1 MVDSPPWHPGHD
13 RQRGNGDP
21 TIAFDR
27 DTSRSTIT
35 EATRDD
41 EALRVVAAVLAGHRD
56 AFRILVDREAVATVR
71 ACHRVLADLHDAED
85 AAQEAFVIAYRSLD
99 SWQATGSF
107 GAWLRRIAIRVAIR
121 RATTR
126 RPALRLDP
134 IVLDGDDGAS
144 SAPIATVASG
154 DSDPAAL
161 SLEAERAA
169 GLRRA
174 VESLA
179 EPYREVVALRFFA
192 EMSLAEIATATD
204 RPIATIKTH
213 LRRGLLQLRA
223 EAASL
228 GLDQ

>member
-1 MVDSPPWHPGHD
+1 MVDPRPWHSGHD

-27 DTSRSTIT
+27 DSSRSTIP
-35 EATRDD
+35 EAARDD
-41 EALRVVAAVLAGHRD
+41 EALRVVAAVLAGDRD

-99 SWQATGSF
+99 SWHATGPF

-134 IVLDGDDGAS
+134 IVLAGDEGLS
-144 SAPIATVASG
+144 SAPIGTLSSAGA
-154 DSDPAAL
+154 DPAAL
-161 SLEAERAA
+161 SLSAERDA

-179 EPYREVVALRFFA
+179 EPYREVVALRFFGDL
-192 EMSLAEIATATD
+192 SLAEIATATD
-204 RPIATIKTH
+204 RPVATVKTH

-223 EAASL
+223 AATNL